1 MSAWVARKMI
11 CSRVLRNSWAKE
23 LEAALQKFKIVS
35 EPVRVAERKVAAS
48 EKPPK
53 ATAKAKA
60 KGKAA

>member
-1 MSAWVARKMI
+1 MI